1 MFMFNFVK
9 TSLVLSTLL
18 LVSCGSGDETSHG
31 AGTQGLAAHGIFA
44 GSLPEGGLLILERG
58 SYFLVAGDIASQGSY
73 QIDGFQLSG
82 SGPAYSL
89 SANGE
94 LTGFLQLRGEY
105 RTDTNLDLIWT
116 ESSTGSERSLNVE
129 ATPLF

>member
-73 QIDGFQLSG
+73 QIDSFQLNG